1 MGYEFIKIELPDEDD
16 DEDWE
21 EEEEKPVRRDGIH
34 GA

>member
-16 DEDWE
+16 EDWEE
-21 EEEEKPVRRDGIH
+21 EEEEKPVRRNGIH

>member
-16 DEDWE
+16 EDWE
-21 EEEEKPVRRDGIH
+21 DEEEEKPVRRNGIH